1 MATRRTDSWQRPG
14 PILVP
19 GTTKRD
25 FSPRPRSERAG
36 SKRSLVMTAPA
47 SGRPDLTDR
56 TAVVTGAAGAIGRAT
71 CETLAREGADV
82 IATDVANAGLDES
95 AERVE
100 HHGREC
106 TTVRA
111 DVTDPED
118 VSELYRV
125 ASSESDRIDAV
136 VTVHGVVSRG
146 DFSKLTLE
154 RWQRTV
160 DVNLTGTALVVQA
173 FYDHFRAAGYG
184 KIVCIGSV
192 AGKVGGVISGPDY
205 VASKAGVH
213 GLVRWLAQNGAA
225 NGVYA
230 NGIAPGPVWSPM
242 TENEAGYSD
251 DMAPLG
257 RLGEP
262 GDIAEA
268 VLFLASQQSN
278 WITGTVLDVNGGI
291 AMN

>member
-1 MATRRTDSWQRPG
+1 
-14 PILVP
+14 
-19 GTTKRD
+19 
-25 FSPRPRSERAG
+25 
-36 SKRSLVMTAPA
+36 MTAPVSDGPDL
-47 SGRPDLTDR
+47 SGRA
-56 TAVVTGAAGAIGRAT
+56 AVVTGAAGAIGRAT

-82 IATDVANAGLDES
+82 IATDVADAGL
-95 AERVE
+95 AETADRVE
-100 HHGREC
+100 RHGGAC

-118 VSELYRV
+118 VSTLYEV
-125 ASSESDRIDAV
+125 ASGESDGIDAV

-146 DFSKLTLE
+146 DLPEMTLE
-154 RWQRTV
+154 RWQHTV

-173 FYDHFRAAGYG
+173 FYDDFRAAGYG
-184 KIVCIGSV
+184 KIVCVGSV

-213 GLVRWLAQNGAA
+213 GLVRWLAQNGASS
-225 NGVYA
+225 GVYA

-242 TENEAGYSD
+242 TENETGYSD

-262 GDIAEA
+262 EDIAEA
-268 VLFLASQQSN
+268 VLFLVSQQSN

>member
-1 MATRRTDSWQRPG
+1 
-14 PILVP
+14 
-19 GTTKRD
+19 
-25 FSPRPRSERAG
+25 
-36 SKRSLVMTAPA
+36 MTAPP
-47 SGRPDLTDR
+47 SDGPDLTGR
-56 TAVVTGAAGAIGRAT
+56 SAVVTGAAGAIGRAT

-82 IATDVANAGLDES
+82 IATDVTTDGLDET

-100 HHGREC
+100 GHGGEC

-111 DVTDPED
+111 DVTDPD
-118 VSELYRV
+118 AVSELSRT
-125 ASSESDRIDAV
+125 ALARSDGVDAV
-136 VTVHGVVSRG
+136 VTVHGIVNREE
-146 DFSKLTLE
+146 FSELTLE
-154 RWQRTV
+154 TWQRTV

-173 FYDHFRAAGYG
+173 FYDHLRENGYG

-205 VASKAGVH
+205 VASKAGIH
-213 GLVRWLAQNGAA
+213 GLVRWLARNGAA
-225 NGVYA
+225 SGVYA

-251 DMAPLG
+251 DMTPLG

-262 GDIAEA
+262 EDIAEA